1 MAVTKIYLNG
11 SFAVI
16 EGANTSFDQ
25 PVEDTRIS
33 YDTPTGKVSF
43 YSANNPSLGNAPFL
57 EGLYSDFS
65 AQDGVQFASL
75 SAAKAYLRTV
85 FLKPSVSGGGS
96 FADLEGEPEDN
107 PALASVLDAKQDK
120 LSVAKQ
126 VAIKVL
132 DLQQS
137 SNGLPT
143 VMTTSPTITLVG
155 GYTSPIASATLTVAT
170 DYTKINYLASIPRA
184 YSPAGPGI
192 AFVYPANATLGADGR
207 NPGGKQGWLMKACFD
222 TDADVIAIP
231 IQADNNIA
239 KTYRVWVDGQITA
252 TPPVLPDF
260 EFQKL
265 VINFG
270 SSKPR
275 KIMIEFEQFVAFGGV
290 EVGPRYSV
298 WKQNPDDFRAVLI
311 GDSYSAGTQGDGQVY
326 PIQGFVNMISN
337 LLGVTDIIN
346 SSEGGMG
353 YVTNGILSVKNA
365 IQKLDTD
372 VTPYAPNLIIAPLG
386 YNDGAVA
393 NATLQAAVTAFWTKA
408 LTDNPNSLCIAV
420 GPFRSPSNTAAITP
434 RAAFI
439 KAGVEAVAG
448 FGTRLFYIDTIA
460 ENWQSGTG
468 RVGATQPT
476 GNSSIYIGAD
486 NVHSVQVFQPYAAD
500 RVFQGMLNIFNSL

>member
-1 MAVTKIYLNG
+1 MATYKYDLVGKKIKVEKVGVNRSR
-11 SFAVI
+11 SFPYHEFVGISEGDNQGVSIVSVDFKNSTYSYAINPLVDVVI
-16 EGANTSFDQ
+16 
-25 PVEDTRIS
+25 
-33 YDTPTGKVSF
+33 
-43 YSANNPSLGNAPFL
+43 L
-57 EGLYSDFS
+57 
-65 AQDGVQFASL
+65 DGVTI
-75 SAAKAYLRTV
+75 AAGSQTAEQLETTLNNSSV
-85 FLKPSVSGGGS
+85 FLDASAGGGGS
-96 FADLEGEPEDN
+96 V
-107 PALASVLDAKQDK
+107 SVQ
-120 LSVAKQ
+120 KQ
-126 VAIKVL
+126 VATKIL

-137 SNGLPT
+137 AKGLPT
-143 VMTTSPTITLVG
+143 VMTSSPTITLVG
-155 GYTSPIASATLTVAT
+155 GYTSPIASATLIVAT

-231 IQADNNIA
+231 IQADNNIS

-252 TPPVLPDF
+252 TPPVLPDYD
-260 EFQKL
+260 FQKL

-275 KIMIEFEQFVAFGGV
+275 RVMIEFEQFVAFGGV
-290 EVGPRYSV
+290 EVGPRYSI

-326 PIQGFVNMISN
+326 PINGFVNMISN
-337 LLGVTDIIN
+337 LFGVTDIIN

-353 YVTNGILSVKNA
+353 YVTNGSLSAKNA

-372 VTPYAPNLIIAPLG
+372 VTPYAPNLIIVPLG
-386 YNDGAVA
+386 YNDSPAA

-408 LTDNPNSLCIAV
+408 LTDNPNALCIAI
-420 GPFRSPSNTAAITP
+420 GPFRSPSNTAALTP
-434 RAAFI
+434 KAAFI

-448 FGTRLFYIDTIA
+448 YGTRLFYIDTIA

-486 NVHSVQVFQPYAAD
+486 NVHPVQVFQPYAAERIVQD
-500 RVFQGMLNIFNSL
+500 LLNIFNSL